1 MTAAHDPFEPV
12 EFGRLQVLDGGMGS
26 TIERMG
32 FDASSHVAWGS
43 GANIT
48 NPELVLA
55 AHKAFIEAGATV
67 ILTNTYQAN
76 QKRLRQKMSDEEALD
91 YLKKGVELAKRAVE
105 ESGRAV
111 RIVGS
116 IGSYATYLK
125 DGSEYRGDYLNTP
138 GFDVQLIRQNYE
150 LQARALLD
158 LGVRFLAFETIPTV
172 VEAQHARG
180 VLESFGCDGWISA
193 QCRDGEH
200 LANGDR
206 FADFAAAVSDSPRVR
221 AIGVNCTSPECVRSL
236 LTSAQ
241 SATNGKP
248 FVVYP
253 NSGEQFDCEEKKY
266 FGDAKVGRMLDEL
279 PEWERLGVR
288 LVGGCCRVLPEDL
301 RKIAKR
307 VDEIRSASPAS

>member
-1 MTAAHDPFEPV
+1 MTARNDPFEPV
-12 EFGRLQVLDGGMGS
+12 DFGRLHVLDGGMGS

-48 NPELVLA
+48 NSELVLA

-91 YLKKGVELAKRAVE
+91 YLKKGVELAKRAAE

-138 GFDVQLIRQNYE
+138 GFDVQWIRQNYE
-150 LQARALLD
+150 IQARALLD

-206 FADFAAAVSDSPRVR
+206 FADFAAAVSNSPRVR

-236 LTSAQ
+236 LASAQ

-307 VDEIRSASPAS
+307 VEEIRSASPAS

>member
-1 MTAAHDPFEPV
+1 MTAAHDAFEPV
-12 EFGRLQVLDGGMGS
+12 DFGRLQVLDGGMGS

-76 QKRLRQKMSDEEALD
+76 QKRLRQK
-91 YLKKGVELAKRAVE
+91 
-105 ESGRAV
+105 
-111 RIVGS
+111 I
-116 IGSYATYLK
+116 
-125 DGSEYRGDYLNTP
+125 EYRGDYLNTP

-150 LQARALLD
+150 IQARALLD

-172 VEAQHARG
+172 VEATFARG

-236 LTSAQ
+236 LSSAQ

-307 VDEIRSASPAS
+307 VEEIRSASPAS